1 MLLKDLWNKE
11 ILNDGVWLCTRKKQ
25 NSTIHIQKNTM
36 TNQKIQDNKC
46 TLDTFYKNYIAP
58 FTNCTSISIKQ
69 QTQIQQLHRYDKM

>member
-1 MLLKDLWNKE
+1 
-11 ILNDGVWLCTRKKQ
+11 
-25 NSTIHIQKNTM
+25 M

-58 FTNCTSISIKQ
+58 FTNYTSTSIKQ